1 MEGSGPPQKRLRMGG
16 HGSGDPTDGECHKFN
31 TPEGCPY
38 GDRCRFRHPT
48 SQGEDARQDGAGP
61 QPPAPGSRSKACTK
75 FFSTSGCPYGDNCHF
90 LHYVP
95 GGPNAVAQ
103 ALAAAQNGKGSG
115 LVDAGSNLGGYKSRL
130 CNRYRE
136 PGGCRFGEKC
146 HFAHGEYELQPG
158 DLTLGGDIHGG
169 VWQTGRGGS
178 GSALGG
184 QFGGM
189 LGGGRENGRGLFPL
203 GAGPEMSSSMS
214 AAVSFGQST
223 TTKISIDASL
233 VGAIIG
239 KAGANVKQICKLTGA
254 KLSVRDH
261 ETDTNLRNVE
271 MEGSLEQIEK
281 ASSMVRQ
288 FLMQRD
294 LTPSK
299 PSGLGPHNY
308 KMKMCENF
316 PGGTCTFGDRC
327 HFAHG
332 AHELKDPPPD
342 ARGAGGVG
350 GAGGGMLG
358 GSLSKTIGTVM

>member
-1 MEGSGPPQKRLRMGG
+1 MEGSGPPHKRLRVGASG
-16 HGSGDPTDGECHKFN
+16 AGDPTDECHKFN

-48 SQGEDARQDGAGP
+48 ASGEDARQDGAGP

-75 FFSTSGCPYGDNCHF
+75 FFSTSGCPYGENCHF

-95 GGPNAVAQ
+95 GGISAIAH
-103 ALAAAQNGKGSG
+103 ALAAAQNGQASG
-115 LVDAGSNLGGYKSRL
+115 IMDAGVNLGGYKARL

-136 PGGCRFGEKC
+136 PGGCRFGDKC
-146 HFAHGEYELQPG
+146 HFAHGEHELQPDPAGGG
-158 DLTLGGDIHGG
+158 DLQQGGAGQI
-169 VWQTGRGGS
+169 GRGGS
-178 GSALGG
+178 GSAVSG

-189 LGGGRENGRGLFPL
+189 VGVGRENGRGGLFPP
-203 GAGPEMSSSMS
+203 GTGPEMSASMS
-214 AAVSFGQST
+214 AAASFGQST
-223 TTKISIDASL
+223 TTKISIDANL

-254 KLSVRDH
+254 KVSIRDH
-261 ETDTNLRNVE
+261 ESETNLRNVE

-281 ASSMVRQ
+281 ASNMVRQ

-299 PSGLGPHNY
+299 PPGLGPHNY
-308 KMKMCENF
+308 KTKMCENY

-342 ARGAGGVG
+342 V
-350 GAGGGMLG
+350 GAGGGMVG
-358 GSLSKTIGTVM
+358 RSLSRPRGMVI